1 MTENKNRLG
10 DLKHTVVHICPA
22 CGVVNPAGPSETC
35 RHLQLAKFEGVDDDL
50 GELLADVAAAR
61 SQYVHL
67 AGELKRRVKLAV
79 RNQEAEI
86 ETPRKVRPSE
96 LDELQPEPGVL
107 SLVLENPDPPPPP
120 KAAPETKRIRKRKLQ
135 GPQAVDPR
143 QLDLIAREP
152 PKGDA

>member
-1 MTENKNRLG
+1 MTGNKNRLG
-10 DLKHTVVHICPA
+10 DLKHTVVRICPA

-50 GELLADVAAAR
+50 GELLADVATAR
-61 SQYVHL
+61 SQYAHL
-67 AGELKRRVKLAV
+67 AGELKNRVKLAV

-96 LDELQPEPGVL
+96 LDELQPDQGVP

-135 GPQAVDPR
+135 GLPAVDPR